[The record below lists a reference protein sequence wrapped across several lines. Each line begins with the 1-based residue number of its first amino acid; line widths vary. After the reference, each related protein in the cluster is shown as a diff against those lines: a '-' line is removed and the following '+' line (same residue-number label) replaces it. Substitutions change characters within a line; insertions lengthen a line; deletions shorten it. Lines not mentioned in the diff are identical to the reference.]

1 MENKMN
7 EIRSLKDYILPYVL
21 EVKHYTTTS
30 FSFKTTRPNN
40 FKFKPG
46 EYATMGLVIRGEL
59 MFRNYYICSPT
70 WEDKL
75 EFYST
80 ADFNDIFTSFLRKI
94 TTDSSIIIMKKTA
107 GDLVLDPLKPGKRLF
122 LLCSDIGAAAA
133 SSIISEPG
141 TYSKFNEV
149 IVVLT
154 CKYIQDLL
162 YFNNKLKQLAKEP
175 LIQSHI
181 KNKLRFYRSVTQES
195 YPYSGDTLWLIKSGT
210 LIVDLR
216 TYNLNDMD
224 RFMIC
229 GPHKTSLDIINLLRL
244 LGNKGC
250 NASCSGNFVYERI
263 FINQTLR
270 VIAVFNVLLEQ
281 LNKAFP
287 NKDQWLQLSF
297 DLSVSSPFQ
306 LLSANQSRIGR
317 GQEGV
322 C

>member
-1 MENKMN
+1 M
-7 EIRSLKDYILPYVL
+7 
-21 EVKHYTTTS
+21 
-30 FSFKTTRPNN
+30 
-40 FKFKPG
+40 
-46 EYATMGLVIRGEL
+46 IRGEL
-59 MFRNYYICSPT
+59 VFRNYYICSPT

-80 ADFNDIFTSFLRKI
+80 VDLNDLFTSFLRKI

-107 GDLVLDPLKPGKRLF
+107 GDLVLNNLKPGKRLF

-154 CKYIQDLL
+154 CEYVQGLQ

-175 LIQSHI
+175 RIQSYI
-181 KNKLRFYRSVTQES
+181 KNKLRFYQSVTQEP
-195 YPYSGDTLWLIKSGT
+195 YPYSDNILCLIRSGI
-210 LIVDLR
+210 LIADLK
-216 TYNLNDMD
+216 TYNLNNMD
-224 RFMIC
+224 RFIIS
-229 GPHKTSLDIINLLRL
+229 GPRQTSLNIISLLRL
-244 LGNKGC
+244 LGYNGD
-250 NASCSGNFVYERI
+250 NASCLGDFIYETS
-263 FINQTLR
+263 FINQILR
-270 VIAVFNVLLEQ
+270 TIAVFYMLLEQ
-281 LNKAFP
+281 LNKVLP
-287 NKDQWLQLSF
+287 NKDQWLQLTF

-306 LLSANQSRIGR
+306 LLSTNQSRIGR